1 MSMDENKALEIIEQM
16 ISSAKREIR
25 DNGFYHMMWGYF
37 VFVSALVDYFL
48 LMMENENHALVWA
61 IMMPLGGIISI
72 IKGKMEKRGQ
82 RVITYVDEVLKY
94 LGTAFVISLLIVC
107 FVMPSTAKHWR
118 SFYPVLMVLYAFGL
132 YITGGILQ
140 FNTMRYG
147 AMGVWAC
154 AIAAFFVGYDLQ
166 LLILAL
172 AVLVGFIIPG
182 HLLNLRFRQN
192 V

>member
-1 MSMDENKALEIIEQM
+1 MDENKALEIIEHM

-37 VFVSALVDYFL
+37 VFVSALIDYFL
-48 LMMENENHALVWA
+48 LMMEHENHALVWA

-132 YITGGILQ
+132 YITGGILH
-140 FNTMRYG
+140 FNAMRYG

>member
-1 MSMDENKALEIIEQM
+1 MNMDENKALEIIEQM

>member
-1 MSMDENKALEIIEQM
+1 MNMDENKALEIIEQM

-48 LMMENENHALVWA
+48 LMMEHENHALVWA

>member
-1 MSMDENKALEIIEQM
+1 MTMNENKALEIIEQM
-16 ISSAKREIR
+16 ISNAKREIR

-37 VFVSALVDYFL
+37 VFVSALIDYFL
-48 LMMENENHALVWA
+48 LMAEEENHAMVWA
-61 IMMPLGGIISI
+61 IMMPLGGVITMVKSR
-72 IKGKMEKRGQ
+72 MEKREQ
-82 RVITYVDEVLKY
+82 RVVTYVDEVLKY
-94 LGTAFVISLLIVC
+94 LVTAFVVSLFIVC
-107 FVMPSTAKHWR
+107 FIMPTTSKHWR
-118 SFYPVLMVLYAFGL
+118 SFFPVLMVVYAYGL

-140 FNTMRYG
+140 FNPMRYG

-182 HLLNLRFRQN
+182 HLLNLRFRQH

>member
-1 MSMDENKALEIIEQM
+1 MDENKALEIIEQM

-48 LMMENENHALVWA
+48 LMMEHENHALVWA